1 MRDEGKDPNNRINCI
16 LLCINSQCPRFNQ
29 GIKEVIIEIMN
40 CYPLKKFWEHVII
53 IKTRVFN
60 DNNKKPGNI
69 ENAIKKNKDVTK
81 VMSIKYIDSPYN
93 IKEFYFNLV
102 DDNGNYKTDDNFKA
116 KMYSLL
122 DEVSRKKPFFEDIKI
137 LGTEDKEVG
146 NYIITYQIVQYK
158 DFNGKFETKQ
168 IEIDSKIKEKVIG
181 KIGPYYD
188 ERKYGSEYKKC
199 GKSYQKYIRYCYYL
213 DEKKNKCDIR
223 DQGEPYPRR
232 V

>member
-1 MRDEGKDPNNRINCI
+1 
-16 LLCINSQCPRFNQ
+16 
-29 GIKEVIIEIMN
+29 
-40 CYPLKKFWEHVII
+40 
-53 IKTRVFN
+53 
-60 DNNKKPGNI
+60 
-69 ENAIKKNKDVTK
+69 
-81 VMSIKYIDSPYN
+81 MSIKYIDSPYN

-168 IEIDSKIKEKVIG
+168 IEIDSKIKVKVIG

-188 ERKYGSEYKKC
+188 ERKY
-199 GKSYQKYIRYCYYL
+199 
-213 DEKKNKCDIR
+213 
-223 DQGEPYPRR
+223 
-232 V
+232 